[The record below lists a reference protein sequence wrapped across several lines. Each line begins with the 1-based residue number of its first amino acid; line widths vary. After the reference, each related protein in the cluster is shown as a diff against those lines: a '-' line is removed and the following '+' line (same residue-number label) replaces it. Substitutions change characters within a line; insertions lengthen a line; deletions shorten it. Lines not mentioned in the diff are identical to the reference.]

1 MSLLINNR
9 LIVFRGYGAG
19 VWRYGQYLHLD
30 IAPKCD
36 FLNKNYR
43 DFIFNQSTH
52 GEHFFPVDK
61 ATVGEFTGYF
71 DTLKKPIYEG
81 DLVIVS
87 HPWDDVYEIKYTD
100 RINSFILQKQGQEHL
115 FLELRDLSSWDMEI
129 IGNIYKLPKNE

>member
-61 ATVGEFTGYF
+61 ATVGECTGHL
-71 DTLKKPIYEG
+71 DTLHKMIFEG
-81 DLVIVS
+81 DLVKVS
-87 HPWDDVYEIKYTD
+87 KPWNGIYEVKY
-100 RINSFILQKQGQEHL
+100 INGIDTFGLQKQGSKNA
-115 FLELRDLSSWDMEI
+115 FLEFIDISSSNVEI
-129 IGNIYKLPKNE
+129 IGNIHNLK